1 MKKINAVIYENLS
14 DEGFS
19 VQQLA
24 DAMAVSRSSLYNKI
38 KIITGLGVNDYI
50 NRLRIEQA
58 MSLLVNTN
66 LNINEISC
74 EVGFTYPRY
83 FSSAFKNMTGMT
95 PKQFRNENRIRQ
107 TTDG

>member
-1 MKKINAVIYENLS
+1 M
-14 DEGFS
+14 
-19 VQQLA
+19 
-24 DAMAVSRSSLYNKI
+24 
-38 KIITGLGVNDYI
+38 GVNDYI

-83 FSSAFKNMTGMT
+83 FSSTFKT
-95 PKQFRNENRIRQ
+95 
-107 TTDG
+107 

>member
-1 MKKINAVIYENLS
+1 M
-14 DEGFS
+14 
-19 VQQLA
+19 
-24 DAMAVSRSSLYNKI
+24 
-38 KIITGLGVNDYI
+38 GVNDYI

-83 FSSAFKNMTGMT
+83 FSSTFKSMTGMT
-95 PKQFRNENRIRQ
+95 PKQFRNENVINDTWVCARTRM
-107 TTDG
+107 DSPYLF

>member
-1 MKKINAVIYENLS
+1 MEDFNIAYLAKLSNLS
-14 DEGFS
+14 ESHFRKTFKDLTSFS
-19 VQQLA
+19 PA
-24 DAMAVSRSSLYNKI
+24 KYR
-38 KIITGLGVNDYI
+38 

-83 FSSAFKNMTGMT
+83 FSSTFKSVTGMT
-95 PKQFRNENRIRQ
+95 PKQFRNEKCNK
-107 TTDG
+107 

>member
-1 MKKINAVIYENLS
+1 MAGYFTESNYENAVL
-14 DEGFS
+14 
-19 VQQLA
+19 QL
-24 DAMAVSRSSLYNKI
+24 LNEELGYN
-38 KIITGLGVNDYI
+38 YI

-83 FSSAFKNMTGMT
+83 FSSTFKSMTGMT
-95 PKQFRNENRIRQ
+95 PKQFRNEKCNK
-107 TTDG
+107 